1 MNILLS
7 IVFLFTVI
15 SNIEKS
21 VEQLQGSQTS
31 QEVTKH

>member
-7 IVFLFTVI
+7 IVFLFTAI

-21 VEQLQGSQTS
+21 VQQLQDLQTL

>member
-21 VEQLQGSQTS
+21 VEQLQNLQTS